1 MQTSTSNDI
10 AVLDNVTFSYAPQER
25 NILEG
30 LNLRFRRGKLT
41 AVMGGSGCGKTTV
54 LRLLGGQ
61 VIANSGKV
69 NFDGDE
75 IGQLD
80 NAGLI
85 RVRRKMGMLFKFG
98 ALFTDMS
105 VFDNVAFPLREHTTL
120 DEAMIADLVMLKL
133 NAVGLRNARDL
144 MPSQIS
150 GGMARR
156 VAFARAVALD
166 PPLIMYDEPF
176 AGLDPIALGVTAR
189 LIKDMNVALGATGIL
204 VTHDVPETFEI
215 ADYVYFIA
223 NGQVAAEG
231 TPEDLKNSTDAF
243 VRQFIDAQP
252 DGPVPFHYPGKSLS
266 EDFGLG
272 GSSHE

>member
-1 MQTSTSNDI
+1 MQSLNSPI
-10 AVLDNVTFSYAPQER
+10 LAALENVTFSYAPQER

-30 LNLRFRRGKLT
+30 LNMSFAKGKLT

-61 VIANSGKV
+61 VKANSGKV
-69 NFDGDE
+69 LFENEDISLLNNE
-75 IGQLD
+75 
-80 NAGLI
+80 GLI
-85 RVRRKMGMLFKFG
+85 KIRRKMGMLFQFG

-105 VFDNVAFPLREHTTL
+105 VFENVAFPLREHTHL
-120 DEAMIADLVMLKL
+120 DEQTITDLVMLKL

-144 MPSQIS
+144 MPSKIS

-189 LIKDMNVALGATGIL
+189 LIKEMNNALGATSIL
-204 VTHDVPETFEI
+204 VTHDVPETFAI

-223 NGQVAAEG
+223 NGKIAAEG
-231 TPEDLKNSTDAF
+231 TPADLMKSEDLF

-252 DGPVPFHYPGKSLS
+252 DGPVPFHYPGKKLQD
-266 EDFGLG
+266 DFGITG
-272 GSSHE
+272 AAS

>member
-1 MQTSTSNDI
+1 MQSLNSSTL
-10 AVLDNVTFSYAPQER
+10 AALENVTFSYAPQER

-30 LNLRFRRGKLT
+30 LNMSFAKGKLT

-61 VIANSGKV
+61 VRANSGKV
-69 NFDGDE
+69 LFENEDISLLNNE
-75 IGQLD
+75 
-80 NAGLI
+80 GLI
-85 RVRRKMGMLFKFG
+85 RIRRKMGMLFQFG

-105 VFDNVAFPLREHTTL
+105 VFENVAFPLREHTPL
-120 DEAMIADLVMLKL
+120 DEQTITDLVMLKL

-156 VAFARAVALD
+156 VAFASAVALD

-189 LIKDMNVALGATGIL
+189 LIKEMNNALGATSIL
-204 VTHDVPETFEI
+204 VTHDVPETFGI

-223 NGQVAAEG
+223 NGKIAAEG
-231 TPEDLKNSTDAF
+231 TPAELMKSEDLF

-252 DGPVPFHYPGKSLS
+252 DGPVPFHYPGKALS
-266 EDFGLG
+266 DDFGITG
-272 GSSHE
+272 AAS